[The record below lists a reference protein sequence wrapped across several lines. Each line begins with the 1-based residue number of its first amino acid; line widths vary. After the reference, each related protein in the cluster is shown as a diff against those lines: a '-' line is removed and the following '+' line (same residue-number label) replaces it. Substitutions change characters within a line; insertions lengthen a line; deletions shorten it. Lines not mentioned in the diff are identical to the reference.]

1 MSTDAGGY
9 LDRQIQAGI
18 PVHRLPAEC
27 LNQTGVIR
35 VTNEGDILVCPH
47 KGQQEALNA
56 PERYVF
62 ILSGSQAGKTSI
74 GPIWLEQEIY
84 GKTDKKTGK
93 VVRAGRGSGDY
104 LAVTAS
110 YDLFNMKMLPE
121 LTRYFCDYL
130 GDGRYHPG
138 PKVIELKDP
147 DTDTFWA
154 KTAKD
159 DMWGRIILR
168 SAKTGTGSVGVSRLE
183 AATAK
188 AAWLDECGMDD
199 FTIAAFE
206 SVKRRLRIHRGRI
219 LGTTTIYNHGWLH
232 SEIYIPFT
240 QGAKDIRVIQF
251 ESILN
256 PAFPLDEYEE
266 ARRTM
271 PGWKFDMQYR
281 GIFTRPAGAI
291 YGDFDERIHVCN
303 PITIH
308 THWPVIVGIDPG
320 AVNTAV
326 IYLGIHPDTKDI
338 YLFRESLEG
347 NLTSAEHAR
356 RAMDPLL
363 AYMYVDWFGGAKSE
377 TQFRMDWQTAGVPVQ
392 EPLVNDVE
400 GGIDRVIAL
409 LKGGKFR
416 VFRTCTQTITQLRQY
431 SRELDTSGQP
441 TEKIRNKESYHLLD
455 ALRYA
460 ASGIPTGWE
469 QPTIAQMT
477 NNQPI
482 PGFGT
487 SGRGF
492 GGMRL

>member
-1 MSTDAGGY
+1 MA
-9 LDRQIQAGI
+9 
-18 PVHRLPAEC
+18 
-27 LNQTGVIR
+27 
-35 VTNEGDILVCPH
+35 
-47 KGQQEALNA
+47 
-56 PERYVF
+56 F
-62 ILSGSQAGKTSI
+62 I
-74 GPIWLEQEIY
+74 
-84 GKTDKKTGK
+84 
-93 VVRAGRGSGDY
+93 
-104 LAVTAS
+104 
-110 YDLFNMKMLPE
+110 
-121 LTRYFCDYL
+121 
-130 GDGRYHPG
+130 
-138 PKVIELKDP
+138 
-147 DTDTFWA
+147 
-154 KTAKD
+154 
-159 DMWGRIILR
+159 
-168 SAKTGTGSVGVSRLE
+168 
-183 AATAK
+183 
-188 AAWLDECGMDD
+188 
-199 FTIAAFE
+199 
-206 SVKRRLRIHRGRI
+206 
-219 LGTTTIYNHGWLH
+219 
-232 SEIYIPFT
+232 
-240 QGAKDIRVIQF
+240 
-251 ESILN
+251 
-256 PAFPLDEYEE
+256 
-266 ARRTM
+266 
-271 PGWKFDMQYR
+271 
-281 GIFTRPAGAI
+281 
-291 YGDFDERIHVCN
+291 
-303 PITIH
+303 
-308 THWPVIVGIDPG
+308 
-320 AVNTAV
+320 
-326 IYLGIHPDTKDI
+326 PDTKDI